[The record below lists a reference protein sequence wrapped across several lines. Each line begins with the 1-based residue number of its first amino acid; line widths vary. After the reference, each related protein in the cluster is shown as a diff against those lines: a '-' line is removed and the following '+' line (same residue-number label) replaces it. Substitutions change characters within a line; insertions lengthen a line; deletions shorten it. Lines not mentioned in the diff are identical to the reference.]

1 MDKKSIISLF
11 IEAALFIAII
21 MFGWNYYNNQLNT
34 SEHNLKTAC
43 GKIEQ
48 LELKNGD
55 LLTARDS
62 YIAKT
67 SDLEELLGITQSE
80 VRELKKTLGD
90 KVAYIS
96 KLEAQIETGPIIIQK
111 DSIVYIDKNIES
123 HFKYN
128 DQ

>member
-1 MDKKSIISLF
+1 MDRKSIISLF
-11 IEAALFIAII
+11 IEAAIFIAII
-21 MFGWNYYNNQLNT
+21 MFGWHYYSTQLDT

-55 LLTARDS
+55 LLTSRDS

-67 SDLEELLGITQSE
+67 SDLEELLGISKQE
-80 VRELKKTLGD
+80 VRELKQTLGE
-90 KVAYIS
+90 KLAYIS

-111 DSIVYIDKNIES
+111 DSIVYVDKNDIES
-123 HFKYN
+123 HFK
-128 DQ
+128 